1 MSRSDLPPTPLDELR
16 RDLATLKLDAM
27 LAHLDEAIEQASK
40 LEQGYS
46 TFVAGLVRHEVLAR
60 AEAGAARRITAAKF
74 TVERTFDNF
83 DWAFQPGINV
93 QLVKELQNL
102 HFIKQG
108 RSILLLGRPGTGKSH
123 LSIAFGTLA
132 AHRGYT
138 VRFYTAPLLLAEL
151 YASLADS
158 TTDRLIKRL
167 ARIDLL
173 IVDDLR
179 PMAAKSEY
187 AALFFDL
194 VEARYMRKPMILSSN
209 VSVKE
214 WGQILGNPALTAAM
228 VDRLMD
234 KAHVINIRK
243 GRSYRAEGPN
253 ASPDRP
259 QEIAGDDDSN

>member
-16 RDLATLKLDAM
+16 RDLASLKLDAM

-46 TFVAGLVRHEVLAR
+46 TFVAGLIRHEVLAR
-60 AEAGAARRITAAKF
+60 ATASAARRITAAKF
-74 TVERTFDNF
+74 PVERTFDTF

-93 QLVKELQNL
+93 ALVKELQNL
-102 HFIKQG
+102 HFIQQG

-132 AHRGYT
+132 AHRGHT
-138 VRFYTAPLLLAEL
+138 VRFYTAPELLAEL

-179 PMAAKSEY
+179 PMPSKSEY

-194 VEARYMRKPMILSSN
+194 VEARHMKRPMILSSN

-214 WGQILGNPALTAAM
+214 WGQILGNPALTAAL

-234 KAHVINIRK
+234 KANVINIRK

-259 QEIAGDDDSN
+259 PDIAGDEDSS